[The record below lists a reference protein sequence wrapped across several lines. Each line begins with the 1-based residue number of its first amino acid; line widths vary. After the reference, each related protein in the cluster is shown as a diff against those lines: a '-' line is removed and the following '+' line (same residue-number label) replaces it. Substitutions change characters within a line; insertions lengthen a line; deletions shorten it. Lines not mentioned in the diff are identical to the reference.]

1 MKVPEPALLG
11 EAAPGMDIHP
21 ADLSRL
27 LARFGLVLIV
37 DEVER
42 ESAVPELLDYG
53 VRCGQGRLFGAPR
66 LVRAD
71 ASRESLPQ
79 AAE

>member
-1 MKVPEPALLG
+1 MRQDRSGIDPS
-11 EAAPGMDIHP
+11 
-21 ADLSRL
+21 DLSRL

-42 ESAVPELLDYG
+42 ESAMPELLDDG
-53 VRCGQGRLFGAPR
+53 VRCRQGRLFGALR
-66 LVRAD
+66 LVRAE
-71 ASRESLPQ
+71 ASMASLPQ